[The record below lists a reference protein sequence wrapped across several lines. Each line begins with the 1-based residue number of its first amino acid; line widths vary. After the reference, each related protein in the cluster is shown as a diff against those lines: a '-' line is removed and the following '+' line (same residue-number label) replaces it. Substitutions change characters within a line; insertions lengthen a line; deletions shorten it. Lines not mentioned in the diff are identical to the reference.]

1 MQEAGRPHHDRLG
14 EPLVDE
20 RKLGVTPKGKPERLA
35 TYPGVYVLPR
45 GEHGT
50 VVAMAE
56 SNRGRQYAYDPAPG
70 AAGPLKPGGYYPM
83 LNKGS
88 RSYPTYGSQV
98 LLPLTPCR
106 PGATARVLVVGG
118 QGDAGPDHRS
128 LSPGQRTTN
137 TAEILGIDTARPLD
151 AQPKWRA
158 PKGNPGHLAHSR
170 VLCGTTLLAY
180 GTVLVSGGAAN
191 RWDDQNRV
199 PVNDAEL
206 FGPATETFTPA
217 AKAATDRR
225 TTRPS
230 CSSSTERCSRQKEF
244 TVTVSGATVGKVPG
258 RARLAIV
265 RLGSATHGNDTDQRY
280 VWLPPAGWAATGKDW
295 SITAKAL
302 GNPAAAPPGYY
313 QLIAVDAAGTPSPG
327 RMVRATA

>member
-1 MQEAGRPHHDRLG
+1 M
-14 EPLVDE
+14 
-20 RKLGVTPKGKPERLA
+20 
-35 TYPGVYVLPR
+35 
-45 GEHGT
+45 
-50 VVAMAE
+50 
-56 SNRGRQYAYDPAPG
+56 
-70 AAGPLKPGGYYPM
+70 
-83 LNKGS
+83 
-88 RSYPTYGSQV
+88 
-98 LLPLTPCR
+98 
-106 PGATARVLVVGG
+106 
-118 QGDAGPDHRS
+118 
-128 LSPGQRTTN
+128 
-137 TAEILGIDTARPLD
+137 
-151 AQPKWRA
+151 
-158 PKGNPGHLAHSR
+158 
-170 VLCGTTLLAY
+170 LCGTTLLAY

-225 TTRPS
+225 YH
-230 CSSSTERCSRQKEF
+230 STELLQLDRTVLKAEGVHGHRVGRHRRQGPRQ
-244 TVTVSGATVGKVPG
+244 GAP
-258 RARLAIV
+258 RDRPA
-265 RLGSATHGNDTDQRY
+265 GSATHGNDTDQRY